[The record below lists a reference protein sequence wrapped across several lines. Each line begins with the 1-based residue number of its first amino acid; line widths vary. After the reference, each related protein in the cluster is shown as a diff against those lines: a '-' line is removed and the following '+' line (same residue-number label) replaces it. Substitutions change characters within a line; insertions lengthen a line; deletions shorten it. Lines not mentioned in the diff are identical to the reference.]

1 MTTTTGRDEPRRQ
14 KRGGGPRPEKVARA
28 GGSDGVR
35 KGQLGFLTGTHV
47 VNDLY
52 QGALPALLP
61 FLVSERHYSYSALSG
76 ISLAATGLSSVVQPL
91 FGALADRAPRPWLV
105 PAGFLVA
112 AAGVAGTGLFS
123 GYLLTWICAAVA
135 GIGIAAYHPPAT
147 NQARAAGGRSQK
159 AMSVF
164 SVGGTLGGSLAPGFV
179 TLVVGAA
186 GLRGTWLLA
195 VPALVMAALWV
206 AKGPWMRARGIQ
218 EATVVIPAAGARSG
232 GAGARDDWHAFG
244 RLVVV
249 AACWSVPYV
258 TTVSLVSLF
267 MIREL
272 DSSRG
277 TAAAVLTSFTLAG
290 AVGTLLGGW
299 AADRYGRLAAIRSGY
314 VLAVPAM
321 AALVFA
327 PGVAV
332 GAIGVAVLGFAMFV
346 PFSSQVTLAQDY
358 LPNRPGTASGVTLGL
373 TMSVGGLGSPLF
385 GRLADA
391 HGLRVTF
398 AVVLAFLVVALLAAL
413 RLRERTPQAPVAESG
428 PEPVVRS
435 VAEPV
440 PGPGSEAAGERE
452 GSEAVG

>member
-1 MTTTTGRDEPRRQ
+1 M
-14 KRGGGPRPEKVARA
+14 
-28 GGSDGVR
+28 R

-147 NQARAAGGRSQK
+147 NQARAAGGSSQK

-195 VPALVMAALWV
+195 VPALVMAALWL

-232 GAGARDDWHAFG
+232 GAGVPDDWRAFG

-249 AACWSVPYV
+249 AATWSVPYV

-277 TAAAVLTSFTLAG
+277 AAAAVLTSFTLAG
-290 AVGTLLGGW
+290 AAGTLVGGW
-299 AADRYGRLAAIRSGY
+299 AADRYGRLTAIRWGY
-314 VLAVPAM
+314 VVAVPAM
-321 AALVFA
+321 AALVSA

-332 GAIGVAVLGFAMFV
+332 GAAGVAVLGFALFV

-385 GRLADA
+385 GRLADT

-398 AVVLAFLVVALLAAL
+398 GVVLAFLVVSLLAAL
-413 RLRERTPQAPVAESG
+413 RLRERAPQVPAPE
-428 PEPVVRS
+428 E
-435 VAEPV
+435 
-440 PGPGSEAAGERE
+440 AGETE
-452 GSEAVG
+452 GSEIVG